1 MQKISRVC
9 KHIPGTQKLKGVH
22 STLILNDKLAKR
34 GVENNKKTSNVFKS
48 SEWNLIII
56 S

>member
-22 STLILNDKLAKR
+22 STLILDDKLAKR
-34 GVENNKKTSNVFKS
+34 GVENNIDMAKNIKS
-48 SEWNLIII
+48 V
-56 S
+56 